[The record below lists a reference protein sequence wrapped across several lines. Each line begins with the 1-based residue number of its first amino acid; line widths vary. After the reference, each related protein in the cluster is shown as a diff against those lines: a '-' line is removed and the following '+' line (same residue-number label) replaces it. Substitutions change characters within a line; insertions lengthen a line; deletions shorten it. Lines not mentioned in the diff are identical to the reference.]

1 MGTHWRTRAKA
12 VTLTISA
19 LLGLGALAGCT
30 GSGGN
35 SAVSTATKS
44 VSKTA
49 PSVGRATALLQGTLA
64 AAARDVLYITD
75 DSLLRPVLSE
85 ITNADGY
92 TYQMSF
98 SRWGET
104 LPLTAPANT
113 VPASFV
119 TPVSSIT

>member
-1 MGTHWRTRAKA
+1 MGTHGQTRAEA
-12 VTLTISA
+12 IALTISA

-35 SAVSTATKS
+35 S
-44 VSKTA
+44 
-49 PSVGRATALLQGTLA
+49 
-64 AAARDVLYITD
+64 
-75 DSLLRPVLSE
+75 
-85 ITNADGY
+85 
-92 TYQMSF
+92 SF

-113 VPASFV
+113 VPASSV